1 MSIQPLPIS
10 PQAAASGAA
19 PAEAMP
25 IGPAVARETARPG
38 VAVRPRPRRGR
49 RWAVA
54 GALLAVVAGGAAS
67 WWHWVYSAGPAV
79 SYATATVTRGDIED
93 TTTALGT
100 LQPLEYVDVGT
111 QVSGQLKKLYVPI
124 GAVVKQGDLLAEI
137 DPTVYQS
144 RVDSDKAQLLNLRA
158 QLSAATAQRVLADQQ
173 YQRQVKLMKAR
184 ATSEDALQSARA
196 TLAATTAQ
204 IDALKAQIQNTESVL
219 KGDQAN
225 LGYTKIR
232 APMSGTV
239 VSETAKQ
246 GQTLNA
252 NQQAPIILR
261 IADLSTMTVQT
272 QVSEADVGRL
282 RIGMPVYFTTL
293 GYPDRRWTGTLRTIW
308 PTPEIV
314 NNVVLYDALF
324 DVPNPTGELMT
335 QMTAQVFF
343 VSASAKDALLVPVG
357 ALRPVGARGAK
368 QAGSKQDS
376 TAAQPASATP
386 DTSAPA
392 AKRYAVRVLEPDGST
407 ARRIVQVGVMN
418 RINAQVLDGLKAGD
432 KVVIGARGKGSAPAN
447 RQFRRSPRLG

>member
-1 MSIQPLPIS
+1 MPIQSIPVP
-10 PQAAASGAA
+10 PPEPVPDPA
-19 PAEAMP
+19 PAEAP
-25 IGPAVARETARPG
+25 SVGRDAAPDIGRLETVAP
-38 VAVRPRPRRGR
+38 PDLRRGHGRR
-49 RWAVA
+49 RWLIAILI
-54 GALLAVVAGGAAS
+54 LLALAGSAAA
-67 WWHWVYSAGPAV
+67 WWQWVHKAGPTEAV
-79 SYATATVTRGDIED
+79 VTATVTRGDIEN

-111 QVSGQLKKLYVPI
+111 QVSGQIKKIYVPI
-124 GAVVKQGDLLAEI
+124 GAVVKKGDLLAEI

-144 RVDSDKAQLLNLRA
+144 RVDSDQAELLNLRA
-158 QLSAATAQRVLADQQ
+158 QLKAATGQRLLAEQQ
-173 YQRQVKLMKAR
+173 YRRQVNLMKSR

-196 TLAATTAQ
+196 TLSSAGAQ

-219 KGDQAN
+219 KGDEAN

-239 VSETAKQ
+239 VSEAAKQ

-272 QVSEADVGRL
+272 QVSEADIGRL

-293 GYPDRRWTGTLRTIW
+293 GYPDKRWYSTLRTIW

-324 DVPNPTGELMT
+324 EVPNPNGTLMT

-343 VSASAKDALLVPVG
+343 VSASAKNALLVPVS
-357 ALRPVGARGAK
+357 ALRPAGKRSGG
-368 QAGSKQDS
+368 AGSDD
-376 TAAQPASATP
+376 TAAPAK
-386 DTSAPA
+386 PA
-392 AKRYAVRVLEPDGST
+392 AKRFAVRVELPDGT
-407 ARRIVQVGVMN
+407 IERRIVRVGVMN
-418 RINAQVLDGLKAGD
+418 RISAQILDGLSEGD
-432 KVVIGARGKGSAPAN
+432 KVVIGSRRKGSTPGN
-447 RQFRRSPRLG
+447 GQFRRPARLG

>member
-1 MSIQPLPIS
+1 MSFQPVPVPPPEES
-10 PQAAASGAA
+10 PGRT
-19 PAEAMP
+19 PADTP
-25 IGPAVARETARPG
+25 SIGPAIARETARPG
-38 VAVRPRPRRGR
+38 APARPQPHHGHTGR
-49 RWAVA
+49 RWAVIGTLLVAIA
-54 GALLAVVAGGAAS
+54 GAAA
-67 WWHWVYSAGPAV
+67 WWHWVYDAGPAV
-79 SYATATVTRGDIED
+79 TYATAAVTRGDIED

-124 GAVVKQGDLLAEI
+124 GAVVKQGQLLAEI

-158 QLSAATAQRVLADQQ
+158 QLAAANAQHVLANQQ
-173 YQRQVKLMKAR
+173 YQRQLNLMKSR

-196 TLAATTAQ
+196 TQASTLAQ

-219 KGDQAN
+219 KGDLAN
-225 LGYTKIR
+225 LGYTKIV

-272 QVSEADVGRL
+272 QVSEADIGRL

-293 GYPDRRWTGTLRTIW
+293 GYPDHRWHSKLRTIW

-324 DVPNPTGELMT
+324 DVPNPNGLLMT

-343 VSASAKDALLVPVG
+343 VSAAAKNALLVPVS
-357 ALRPVGARGAK
+357 ALHPVGRRGGAR
-368 QAGSKQDS
+368 QGS
-376 TAAQPASATP
+376 AQPGGAADASGKPAT
-386 DTSAPA
+386 
-392 AKRYAVRVLEPDGST
+392 KRYAVQVLEPDGST
-407 ARRIVQVGVMN
+407 SRRIVEVGVMN
-418 RINAQVLDGLKAGD
+418 RIDAQIVSGLKEGD
-432 KVVIGARGKGSAPAN
+432 QVIIGSRRNGSSPSSG
-447 RQFRRSPRLG
+447 RFRRPARLG